1 MKTLF
6 LFSRNKIELM
16 NQQVSRKQRH
26 CAHLK
31 DKAVKKICCVDCSHG
46 EEGLVGFT
54 AGKLQW

>member
-1 MKTLF
+1 
-6 LFSRNKIELM
+6 M